1 MIKHKPIIIIGNDK
15 SCPIE
20 KSKYKYPIWIS
31 GSLKNST
38 KKRKNPYKNI
48 KHPVIKPV
56 LLKKSVIFISNHN
69 IIKKNK
75 PSKNAS

>member
-1 MIKHKPIIIIGNDK
+1 MGNDK

-20 KSKYKYPIWIS
+20 KLKYKYPILIS

-48 KHPVIKPV
+48 KHPVSNPF
-56 LLKKSVIFISNHN
+56 LLKRLVILISNHN
-69 IIKKNK
+69 IVNKTK